1 MSRGWGW
8 LRARRSCIRGGSAY
22 VNRALR
28 SCAQVGN
35 SQAMSNIRS
44 VDMAASLIDGEHM
57 TVARKSHSTN
67 DGRPNVTLIDGV
79 HFLPARSVT
88 HTDGHVTEIIRSSWP
103 EIQQPLVQVHVTTTL
118 RGRVRGWG
126 LHQRTTDR
134 LFVVSGLI
142 RFVCFDGRTDSPSH
156 GAVNEIYTSDRSSGL
171 LIIPPRVY
179 HGWKNVGETESIII
193 SMPSELYDHEA
204 PDGADLDPFSPAT
217 RDIIPYDW

>member
-1 MSRGWGW
+1 
-8 LRARRSCIRGGSAY
+8 
-22 VNRALR
+22 
-28 SCAQVGN
+28 
-35 SQAMSNIRS
+35 MSNIRS

-118 RGRVRGWG
+118 PGRVRGWG

-134 LFVVSGLI
+134 LFVMSGLI
-142 RFVCFDGRTDSPSH
+142 RLSVLTAER
-156 GAVNEIYTSDRSSGL
+156 IR
-171 LIIPPRVY
+171 
-179 HGWKNVGETESIII
+179 
-193 SMPSELYDHEA
+193 
-204 PDGADLDPFSPAT
+204 PAT
-217 RDIIPYDW
+217 APLMRSIPATAARVC